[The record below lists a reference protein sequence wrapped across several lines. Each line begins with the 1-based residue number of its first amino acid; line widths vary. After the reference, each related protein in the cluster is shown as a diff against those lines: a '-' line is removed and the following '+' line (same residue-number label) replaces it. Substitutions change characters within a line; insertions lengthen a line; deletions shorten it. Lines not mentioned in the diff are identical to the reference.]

1 MAPSFEP
8 PSTAYLHFC
17 TPSLVGPASGDVGE
31 FVPLPPNMWAPL
43 EAAVFLIFQTV
54 LSSGMIKTLDSPSI
68 FLKTGLP

>member
-8 PSTAYLHFC
+8 PSTAYLHLF
-17 TPSLVGPASGDVGE
+17 TPLLVGPASGDAGE

-43 EAAVFLIFQTV
+43 EAAVFLMFQTM
-54 LSSGMIKTLDSPSI
+54 LSSGTIEILDSPST